1 MEASVWRP
9 WARSGEVVE
18 FVDGEAGVLDDPG
31 ECVFLDG
38 SMGGDYQ
45 LDDVFSSSFL
55 ETDVTTLL
63 PYHYE
68 PSLVQGV
75 DHSAGRKGWALWSYG
90 YFLDQVAVADKK
102 FIIHRFEIELDGF
115 FYAGQGFVLGLAF
128 ADTTGEGWCVNSK
141 AFLV

>member
-1 MEASVWRP
+1 MDASVWRP

-18 FVDGEAGVLDDPG
+18 FVDGEAGVLDDLG

-75 DHSAGRKGWALWSYG
+75 DHSA
-90 YFLDQVAVADKK
+90 
-102 FIIHRFEIELDGF
+102 
-115 FYAGQGFVLGLAF
+115 AGKAGHFGHTATSLTRWLSLIKSSSS
-128 ADTTGEGWCVNSK
+128 TGSR
-141 AFLV
+141 